1 MQGNVSQCLCP
12 CGAKYVTGSKKHLK
26 DLINDINCIYCLNKS
41 EVSTMVDATNADITP
56 VSWSIGLLARRWIL
70 ALVHHH
76 QLHQPEHVGM
86 FAGSL
91 LSRSDWDHN

>member
-1 MQGNVSQCLCP
+1 MFDS
-12 CGAKYVTGSKKHLK
+12 AKQAIASRPWG
-26 DLINDINCIYCLNKS
+26 
-41 EVSTMVDATNADITP
+41 
-56 VSWSIGLLARRWIL
+56 IGDLARKWFF
-70 ALVHHH
+70 VMTGHY

>member
-1 MQGNVSQCLCP
+1 
-12 CGAKYVTGSKKHLK
+12 
-26 DLINDINCIYCLNKS
+26 
-41 EVSTMVDATNADITP
+41 MVDTTNAVITP
-56 VSWSIGLLARRWIL
+56 VPWSISLLARRWIL
-70 ALVHHH
+70 ALIDHH